1 MQSEF
6 KHCPGYMGYL
16 AVAMTCW
23 LSAVAAE
30 RLTSATHS
38 GGGADRAAGSA
49 RPDWRGLYWH
59 ALNRNSY

>member
-1 MQSEF
+1 
-6 KHCPGYMGYL
+6 MGYL

-38 GGGADRAAGSA
+38 VGDADRAEGSTP
-49 RPDWRGLYWH
+49 PDWRGLYWH

>member
-1 MQSEF
+1 ME
-6 KHCPGYMGYL
+6 YL

-30 RLTSATHS
+30 RLTSASHS
-38 GGGADRAAGSA
+38 EGDADRAEGSA
-49 RPDWRGLYWH
+49 RPDWRELYWH